1 MINIEERWKVVL
13 DKVVM
18 RFGLHSSIEL
28 NKSKIQVLVHVFDK
42 SFNG

>member
-1 MINIEERWKVVL
+1 MINIEERLKGVL

-28 NKSKIQVLVHVFDK
+28 NKSKIQVLVHVFD
-42 SFNG
+42 